1 MRRPASFPLALI
13 ALGLSGC
20 SGFGH
25 FTEDTFTVPGANP
38 NKPTGVSENIERVQS
53 RPVVESPI
61 VPEPGNVWPGPP
73 QPFPTLT
80 EVEHQTQNGQVVLP
94 GATGGAGG
102 TGSGP
107 QAGGGGGGGGNGGG
121 ARFHMQNNA
130 NAASTI
136 VIPNGNGTSTVIAPD
151 GSVKV
156 IPTPKAAPATPATN

>member
-20 SGFGH
+20 SGLGQ

-38 NKPTGVSENIERVQS
+38 NKPSGVSENIMRAEAKPVQET
-53 RPVVESPI
+53 PV

-73 QPFPTLT
+73 QPFPTLS
-80 EVEHQTQNGQVVLP
+80 EVERETQNGQVVLP
-94 GATGGAGG
+94 GSSGGGGQGAGG
-102 TGSGP
+102 ASAGASGA
-107 QAGGGGGGGGNGGG
+107 QSGGGGK
-121 ARFHMQNNA
+121 FHMQSNA

-156 IPTPKAAPATPATN
+156 IPTPKAPASP